1 MKEDA
6 RRSADL
12 PLAGVRVLAIEQY
25 GAGPYATMVLADL
38 GADVIKIEQPG
49 AGEIGRAVPP
59 WTAEADSL
67 FFQSLNRGK
76 RSMVID
82 LKHPEG
88 KAVFQ
93 RLVAGADV
101 VFSNTRGGAPE
112 RLGITYAHLK
122 QHNPAIVC
130 AFLTGFGRTGPRA
143 DEPGYDY
150 IVQSLTGIAALG
162 GEPGGPPARAG
173 VSVVDF
179 SAGLAAAV
187 GILAGLTRAREFGV
201 GCDVDASLF
210 STALSLTNYLASWT
224 LTRGYVPERLPHGAH
239 PSIVPSQF
247 FEAADGWLMVM
258 CQTNAF
264 YHELIARSGLTQLE
278 NDPRFTTMEGRLEHK
293 AELLAAL
300 ERRFSELTV
309 SEWLDRL
316 EGAVPIAPVNGLPA
330 ALADRQVEALG
341 LIVDYDHPQ
350 FGTVRQVTGP
360 VQTSAGQRAP
370 TPAPR
375 LGQDTAA
382 VLKELTELSDLDIDA
397 LFAAG
402 VVESER
408 HRCSTPAGG
417 GRAGSESHGGGRK
430 RLRRRRSSRL
440 HADGDR
446 PVHVWSGGL
455 GLGDDLRSQDREVR
469 TYRLLGAH
477 RREDAARHVG

>member
-1 MKEDA
+1 MSEDA

-12 PLAGVRVLAIEQY
+12 PLTGVRVLAIEQY

-49 AGEIGRAVPP
+49 GGEIGRSVPP
-59 WTAEADSL
+59 WTGEEDSL

-88 KAVFQ
+88 KAVLH
-93 RLVAGADV
+93 RLVASADV

-112 RLGITYAHLK
+112 RLGITYDQLKHL
-122 QHNPAIVC
+122 NPRIVC

-143 DEPGYDY
+143 NEPGYDY
-150 IVQSLTGIAALG
+150 IVQALTGIAALG
-162 GEPGGPPARAG
+162 GEPDGPPARAG

-187 GILAGLTRAREFGV
+187 GILAGLTRAREV
-201 GCDVDASLF
+201 GEGGDVDASLL

-224 LTRGYVPERLPHGAH
+224 LTRGYESERLPHGAH

-247 FEAADGWLMVM
+247 FEADDGWLMVM
-258 CQTNAF
+258 CQTDAF
-264 YHELIARSGLTQLE
+264 YHELISRAGLAQLE
-278 NDPRFTTMEGRLEHK
+278 NDPRFATMAGRLEHK
-293 AELLAAL
+293 AELLSAL
-300 ERRFSELTV
+300 ELRFRELTV
-309 SEWLDRL
+309 ADWLERL
-316 EGAVPIAPVNGLPA
+316 EGAVPIAPVNGLSA

-350 FGTVRQVTGP
+350 FGTVRQVAGP
-360 VQTSAGQRAP
+360 VQTSAGQRVP

-375 LGQDTAA
+375 LGQHTAS
-382 VLKELTELSDLDIDA
+382 VLQELTDLSDLELDE

-402 VVESER
+402 VL
-408 HRCSTPAGG
+408 A
-417 GRAGSESHGGGRK
+417 
-430 RLRRRRSSRL
+430 
-440 HADGDR
+440 
-446 PVHVWSGGL
+446 
-455 GLGDDLRSQDREVR
+455 
-469 TYRLLGAH
+469 
-477 RREDAARHVG
+477 